1 MLRIII
7 LIFLIVC
14 IRNVQ
19 AQGNFEID
27 ILNFEKEIYA
37 QKNDTLKQ
45 DLILK
50 KIDVL
55 LSNNI
60 LNERTFKE
68 VKRIQTSYLDSSK
81 SSKFFWNAALVSF
94 LNKETNYANS
104 YLKRFANFQGSESTS
119 YKLLFFLN
127 NQKIDSAQ
135 CAVFYMDLCKKDS
148 IFMNLS
154 KVIELEDFE
163 LKHKKFLLN
172 SGLVIPGSGAIF
184 NGNIV
189 KGFTSLGL
197 NTISF
202 MAIRELVFEQM
213 YVNAIGWGFN
223 LFSKFYL
230 GNLRMTEGLVEK
242 KEQLKKNKLTS
253 DCELILNDIF
263 KKYPFEFK
271 K

>member
-1 MLRIII
+1 
-7 LIFLIVC
+7 
-14 IRNVQ
+14 
-19 AQGNFEID
+19 
-27 ILNFEKEIYA
+27 
-37 QKNDTLKQ
+37 
-45 DLILK
+45 
-50 KIDVL
+50 
-55 LSNNI
+55 
-60 LNERTFKE
+60 
-68 VKRIQTSYLDSSK
+68 
-81 SSKFFWNAALVSF
+81 
-94 LNKETNYANS
+94 
-104 YLKRFANFQGSESTS
+104 
-119 YKLLFFLN
+119 
-127 NQKIDSAQ
+127 
-135 CAVFYMDLCKKDS
+135 MDLCKKDS